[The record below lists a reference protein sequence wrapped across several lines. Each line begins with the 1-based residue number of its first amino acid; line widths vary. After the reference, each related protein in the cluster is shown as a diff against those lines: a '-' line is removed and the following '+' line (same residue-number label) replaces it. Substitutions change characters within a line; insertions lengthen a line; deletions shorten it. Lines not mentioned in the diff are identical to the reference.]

1 MLLQDSGLIAD
12 AEASAAA
19 QVGLGWIGICGFGV
33 LKPLENYHL
42 SPPITRS

>member
-1 MLLQDSGLIAD
+1 MLLQASGLIAD

-19 QVGLGWIGICGFGV
+19 QVGGWIGICGFGV